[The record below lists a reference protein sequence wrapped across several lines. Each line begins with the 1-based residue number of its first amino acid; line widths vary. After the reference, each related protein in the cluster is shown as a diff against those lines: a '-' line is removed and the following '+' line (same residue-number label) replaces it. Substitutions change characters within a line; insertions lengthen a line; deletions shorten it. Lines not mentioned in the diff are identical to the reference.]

1 VTTTTITAEFPKVRT
16 SSRFWP
22 RLVGAD
28 FLKLRKRR
36 GLVLASVALTVV
48 PMLVA
53 YGVLAWLHTS
63 DLAEHGP
70 AGGIANF
77 TQAVAILGKLGP
89 IAAVL
94 IGVTVGAGDLGA
106 GVFRELV
113 VTGRSRLQLF
123 LARIPAGL
131 ALLLPL
137 VAVAYAVPAT
147 ASVALAGSADR
158 PDASLLAHTGG
169 VVALGTAVSF
179 ALALGVSSL
188 IGSRA
193 ISIAVLLGWQL
204 AVAPLL
210 LALSQLGSLRVGVL
224 DAAIQRLARDE
235 LVAQPSISISAT
247 AAAIVVAAWFVV
259 PLALGAWRTSTR
271 EA

>member
-1 VTTTTITAEFPKVRT
+1 MTTTAVTTELSTVRR

-22 RLVGAD
+22 RVVSAE

-53 YGVLAWLHTS
+53 YGVLAWLHES
-63 DLAEHGP
+63 DPADYGP
-70 AGGIANF
+70 AGGVANF
-77 TQAVAILGKLGP
+77 TQAIAILGKLGA

-94 IGVTVGAGDLGA
+94 VGVTAGAGDLGA

-137 VAVAYAVPAT
+137 VAAAYAVPAT
-147 ASVALAGSADR
+147 ASVALAPTGEA
-158 PDASLLAHTGG
+158 PDASLILHTGG
-169 VVALGTAVSF
+169 AIALGTAVSF
-179 ALALGVSSL
+179 AVALGLASVV
-188 IGSRA
+188 GSRG

-210 LALSQLGSLRVGVL
+210 LALSQLGSLRVAVL
-224 DAAIQRLARDE
+224 DAAIQRLAPDE
-235 LVAQPSISISAT
+235 LVAQPSVAMSAT
-247 AAAIVVAAWFVV
+247 GAAIVVASWVVV

>member
-1 VTTTTITAEFPKVRT
+1 MTTTTITAELPKMRT
-16 SSRFWP
+16 ASRFWP

-36 GLVLASVALTVV
+36 GVVLASVALTVV

-53 YGVLAWLHTS
+53 YGVLAWLHAS
-63 DLAEHGP
+63 DPAEHGP

-77 TQAVAILGKLGP
+77 TQAVAILGKLGM

-131 ALLLPL
+131 ALLVPL
-137 VAVAYAVPAT
+137 VAVAYAVPAI
-147 ASVALAGSADR
+147 ASVALAAPGEA
-158 PDASLLAHTGG
+158 PDTGLLVHTGG
-169 VVALGTAVSF
+169 VVVLGTAVTF
-179 ALALGVSSL
+179 ALALGVASL
-188 IGSRA
+188 VGSRA
-193 ISIAVLLGWQL
+193 ISIAILLGWQL
-204 AVAPLL
+204 AVTPLL
-210 LALSQLGSLRVGVL
+210 LALSQLGSLRIAVF
-224 DAAIQRLARDE
+224 DAAMQRLAPEE
-235 LVAQPSISISAT
+235 LFVQPSVAMSAT
-247 AAAIVVAAWFVV
+247 AAAIVVAAWIAG